1 MDSAVNLN
9 KCGGE
14 WHRLIAGINHIFPAA
29 AGYGLVDPSLSL
41 VIHSQRAD
49 KNTKG
54 INRVEPNLSLSLSL
68 SLILSPFVSGS
79 RFDLDSQN
87 IPCPKW
93 FKRKKEPRPPTLKKK
108 KESDTKG
115 GIFVLLP
122 LASSLYFCFF
132 RNILAN
138 SPSKTSARNEP
149 PNRCIFN
156 KHYSWGRLFASE
168 KNNAGTYILHWKW
181 IWSLRVPCDCQFFYL
196 FPAVDTSRAARPK

>member
-1 MDSAVNLN
+1 MAVWINVGGMQIYAGLWGGRVEGGGESGVAREMDSAVNLN

-68 SLILSPFVSGS
+68 SLILSLFVSGS

-108 KESDTKG
+108 KRIRYKRRH
-115 GIFVLLP
+115 
-122 LASSLYFCFF
+122 FCF
-132 RNILAN
+132 
-138 SPSKTSARNEP
+138 
-149 PNRCIFN
+149 
-156 KHYSWGRLFASE
+156 
-168 KNNAGTYILHWKW
+168 
-181 IWSLRVPCDCQFFYL
+181 V
-196 FPAVDTSRAARPK
+196 AARVLALLLFLSEHFGKLAEQNECS